1 MIVDILTNLFIIL
14 FIIGVAVF
22 LFCFIQW
29 CFALARV
36 NRSKNDSEI
45 EIMLR
50 WNLRIALSALYINI
64 INILFK
70 LCV

>member
-1 MIVDILTNLFIIL
+1 MKNLFIIL

-36 NRSKNDSEI
+36 NRSKKDSKEI
-45 EIMLR
+45 ETMFW
-50 WNLRIALSALYINI
+50 WNLWIVLSALYINI
-64 INILFK
+64 INLLYKYF
-70 LCV
+70 V

>member
-1 MIVDILTNLFIIL
+1 MRILFIIL

-36 NRSKNDSEI
+36 NRSKNDSKEKEI
-45 EIMLR
+45 EIMFW
-50 WNLRIALSALYINI
+50 WNLWIVLSALYINI
-64 INILFK
+64 INLLYKYF
-70 LCV
+70 V

>member
-1 MIVDILTNLFIIL
+1 MRILFIIL
-14 FIIGVAVF
+14 FIIGVAIF

-36 NRSKNDSEI
+36 NRSKNDLKKI
-45 EIMLR
+45 EIMLW
-50 WNLRIALSALYINI
+50 WNLWIVLSALYINI

>member
-1 MIVDILTNLFIIL
+1 MRILFIIL

-36 NRSKNDSEI
+36 NRSKNDSKEKEI
-45 EIMLR
+45 EIMFW
-50 WNLRIALSALYINI
+50 WNLWIVLSALYINI